1 MACALTQG
9 RAIDCRNNAGGIQE
23 VLIANFGNIT
33 IDTVAS
39 GVITAMTQA
48 AATSFFKYN
57 LEKENGSLV
66 ETQTG
71 SLENG
76 TNFWTQT
83 LAMIFHKM
91 DADKRNNILLLA
103 GADLHVIVETQNGV
117 YWWVGLK
124 NGANLTASTAGA
136 GKAYGDLNG
145 YNITITGS
153 EPLLANELSSTAFG
167 TLTIA
172 A

>member
-9 RAIDCRNNAGGIQE
+9 RTIDCRNSTGGISE

-48 AATSFFKYN
+48 GATSFYKYN

-76 TNFWTQT
+76 TNFYDSVLDFNTKNLSAAESEELMLLDQAQLFVIVKT
-83 LAMIFHKM
+83 MNDKYFTVGAYYA
-91 DADKRNNILLLA
+91 ADKLSGTA
-103 GADLHVIVETQNGV
+103 VTGA
-117 YWWVGLK
+117 
-124 NGANLTASTAGA
+124 AF
-136 GKAYGDLNG
+136 GDHNG
-145 YNITITGS
+145 YTYSITAK
-153 EPLLANELSSTAFG
+153 EKLRMLEVDSTVIAG
-167 TLTIA
+167 LTIA
-172 A
+172 

>member
-9 RAIDCRNNAGGIQE
+9 RTIDCRNSTGGISE

-33 IDTVAS
+33 IDTVAA

-48 AATSFFKYN
+48 GGTSFYKYN

-76 TNFWTQT
+76 TNFYDSVLEFNTKNLSAAENEELT
-83 LAMIFHKM
+83 LLDQAQLFVIVKTMNGKYFTVGAYHA
-91 DADKRNNILLLA
+91 ADKLS
-103 GADLHVIVETQNGV
+103 G
-117 YWWVGLK
+117 
-124 NGANLTASTAGA
+124 TAVTGMAM
-136 GKAYGDLNG
+136 GDLNG
-145 YNITITGS
+145 YTYSIS
-153 EPLLANELSSTAFG
+153 SKEAKRLLEVQLSVIEG
-167 TLTIA
+167 LTIA
-172 A
+172 